1 MKYRESHNDKKLRNW
16 FVNDLSHQLLRGV
29 FLEKGE
35 IRGLT
40 ELNLEF
46 NYPITAIAGRNGTG
60 KSTVLAMVCCG
71 FHNKKNGF
79 KLPHRKLSYFT
90 FADFFIQY
98 REEVPPQGIE
108 ISYLIAHDNWRKS
121 ERAPDGK
128 GILIQKRKKKK
139 GGRWNDYSARVSRDV
154 VFLGIERIVPHNEKS
169 QSKSYSKSFSYDT
182 DAGWEEDVKN
192 IVGYILNKKYD
203 TFKYATHSK
212 YRLPIVTVSDSKYS
226 GFNMGA
232 GENALFEIFSIMHS
246 CSKGALIVIDEIEL
260 GLHTE
265 AQKKFIQKLK
275 EVCLSRK
282 LQVIC
287 TTHSKDIFDELPNDA
302 RVYIECINGKTK
314 ITDSISSDFAF
325 SKLSATNSNELDLL
339 IEDRVAKSILMSVL
353 PNTLRSRVN
362 IEVIGSATALSKQL
376 SALYNRENPRPA
388 LVIFDGDQKDK
399 ESDNLSLARKM
410 AENTD
415 EDFDDWFLSKIQ
427 YLPGDTWPEAWVVQ
441 KCTESIDN
449 LSSLTGT
456 DEGQLNDYLE
466 YGLEAGKHNEFYE
479 IGKHLGLNDE
489 DALNRCCINISQRH
503 SDEFQDLIKTIEDK
517 LNG

>member
-1 MKYRESHNDKKLRNW
+1 MKYRESHLDQKLRKW
-16 FVNDLSHQLLRGV
+16 FTNDLSHQLLRGLC
-29 FLEKGE
+29 LEKGE
-35 IRGLT
+35 VRGLT
-40 ELNLEF
+40 ELDIDF

-60 KSTVLAMVCCG
+60 KSTVLAMICCG

-90 FADFFIQY
+90 FADFFIQHS
-98 REEVPPQGIE
+98 EEIPPQGIE
-108 ISYLIAHDNWRKS
+108 ISYLIAHDHWKKS

-128 GILIQKRKKKK
+128 GVLIQKRKKKK

-169 QSKSYSKSFSYDT
+169 QSKSYSKYFSGST
-182 DAGWEEDVKN
+182 EKGWEESVKN
-192 IVGYILNKKYD
+192 TVGFILNKKYEE
-203 TFKYATHSK
+203 FKYVTHSK
-212 YRLPIVTVSDSKYS
+212 YRLPIVKVSGFIYS

-246 CSKGALIVIDEIEL
+246 CSEGALIVIDEIEL
-260 GLHTE
+260 GLHAE
-265 AQKKFIQKLK
+265 AQKKFISELK
-275 EVCLSRK
+275 KICINRK

-302 RVYIECINGKTK
+302 RIYIECINEKTK

-325 SKLSATNSNELDLL
+325 SKLSATNSNELDIL
-339 IEDRVAKSILMSVL
+339 IEDRVARSILMSIL
-353 PNTLRSRVN
+353 PSTLRSRVN

-376 SALYNRENPRPA
+376 SALYNREAPRET
-388 LVIFDGDQKDK
+388 LLIFDGDQKDK
-399 ESDNLSLARKM
+399 EANNLSLSKKM
-410 AENTD
+410 AEDTD
-415 EDFDDWFLSKIQ
+415 ENFENWFKERVQ
-427 YLPGDTWPEAWVVQ
+427 YLPGDTWPEAWIVQ
-441 KCTESIDN
+441 KCRESIDN

-456 DEGQLNDYLE
+456 EIDSLEDYLE
-466 YGLEAGKHNEFYE
+466 YGLEAGKHNEFHE

-489 DALNRCCINISQRH
+489 DILNRCCINVNQCH
-503 SDEFQDLIKTIEDK
+503 SEEFQELINVIEDK